1 MITAVCAVA
10 LCVLLAGS
18 DLADRWR
25 GSRSERARITEI
37 TASLDRFQRVVLED
51 LAEARHN
58 VLHRD
63 RASGNDEI
71 QAFIAAR
78 DRATRVGIP
87 DGVAVYRLPD
97 RLIREWASNCGGR
110 PTRSGSAPEVSEG
123 SAITDEVVRRGRVGA
138 GDTRSIFGSDHC
150 C

>member
-25 GSRSERARITEI
+25 GSRSESARITEI
-37 TASLDRFQRVVLED
+37 TATLDRFQRVVLED

-63 RASGNDEI
+63 RASENDEI
-71 QAFIAAR
+71 RAFIAGR
-78 DRATRVGIP
+78 ERATRVGIP
-87 DGVAVYRLPD
+87 DEVTVYHLAD
-97 RLIREWASNCGGR
+97 RLLREWAQQPLR
-110 PTRSGSAPEVSEG
+110 
-123 SAITDEVVRRGRVGA
+123 
-138 GDTRSIFGSDHC
+138 
-150 C
+150 

>member
-97 RLIREWASNCGGR
+97 RLIREWAQQL
-110 PTRSGSAPEVSEG
+110 
-123 SAITDEVVRRGRVGA
+123 RR
-138 GDTRSIFGSDHC
+138 
-150 C
+150 